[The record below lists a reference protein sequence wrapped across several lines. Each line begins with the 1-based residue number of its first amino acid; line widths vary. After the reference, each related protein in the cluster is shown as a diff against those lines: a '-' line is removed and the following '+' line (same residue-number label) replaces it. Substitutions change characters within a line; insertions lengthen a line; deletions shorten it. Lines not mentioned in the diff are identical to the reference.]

1 MLEHIAER
9 IATLEESATL
19 QMAAL
24 VRELKAK
31 GEDIID
37 LTLGEPDFDTPIH
50 IKEAA
55 KQAIDQGITKYT
67 PVAGFLELR
76 KSIVEKLKR
85 DNQIDYTP
93 DQIVVSTGAKQSIA
107 NVVMSV
113 LNPGEEVIIP
123 APYWVS
129 YSAISHL
136 AEAKVVTIQSSV
148 DTEYKITPA
157 QLEQAI
163 TPKSRL
169 FIFSSPCNPTGSVYT
184 KEELEALAVVF
195 RKHPNII
202 ILADEIYEYI
212 NFTGAHCS
220 IATLEGMYDRT
231 VIVNG
236 FSKGFAMTGWRLG
249 YIAAPIWI
257 AKACIKMQGQFT
269 SGTCSITQM
278 AGEAAMRGDM
288 QATKDMCAQYQKR
301 RDVVYAKLKEMPGVK
316 VNLPTGAFYFF
327 TDISSFFGKKS
338 GETSIHN
345 ASDMSMYLLADA
357 KVSTVSGDAF
367 GDPNCIRFSYATSED
382 KLIQAMNRIATSL
395 AKLA

>member
-1 MLEHIAER
+1 
-9 IATLEESATL
+9 
-19 QMAAL
+19 
-24 VRELKAK
+24 
-31 GEDIID
+31 
-37 LTLGEPDFDTPIH
+37 
-50 IKEAA
+50 
-55 KQAIDQGITKYT
+55 
-67 PVAGFLELR
+67 
-76 KSIVEKLKR
+76 
-85 DNQIDYTP
+85 
-93 DQIVVSTGAKQSIA
+93 
-107 NVVMSV
+107 
-113 LNPGEEVIIP
+113 
-123 APYWVS
+123 
-129 YSAISHL
+129 
-136 AEAKVVTIQSSV
+136 
-148 DTEYKITPA
+148 
-157 QLEQAI
+157 
-163 TPKSRL
+163 
-169 FIFSSPCNPTGSVYT
+169 
-184 KEELEALAVVF
+184 
-195 RKHPNII
+195 
-202 ILADEIYEYI
+202 
-212 NFTGAHCS
+212 
-220 IATLEGMYDRT
+220 MYDRT